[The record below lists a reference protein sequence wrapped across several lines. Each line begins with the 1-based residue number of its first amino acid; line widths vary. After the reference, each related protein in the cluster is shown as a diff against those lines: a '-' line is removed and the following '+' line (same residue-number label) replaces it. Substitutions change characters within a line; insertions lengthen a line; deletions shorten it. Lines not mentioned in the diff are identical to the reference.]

1 MDVFFGAIAGPFQ
14 VVLRYDGT
22 EVVTVSS
29 LRSTNA
35 NGEPG
40 RRSFKIEKTKRRK
53 VIKIKTVMID
63 TTKARTTQMAEPGGK
78 NQDRY
83 GLSSHS
89 TASLLGLIKDEKI
102 ADEDL
107 KFDAHLHLFRR
118 WQDGQDLD
126 FLVGFLISPTTEER
140 LRGAY
145 YLSESM
151 PKSEV
156 VRDAAIELADDPL
169 GYCRRIFI
177 EYVLSSKL
185 YDDVVAVRLANSLY
199 DFDIHVR
206 IETIYWAASTHDQR
220 FDHFSKLVLSGA
232 GARKPEPWRAFDL
245 KRGARGLEIARR
257 IRDGEVIEKIAEDM
271 PGEDSFTFDYLKNFE
286 GRLSR
291 YREKRKARPLH

>member
-1 MDVFFGAIAGPFQ
+1 MDDLGLVK
-14 VVLRYDGT
+14 
-22 EVVTVSS
+22 TVD
-29 LRSTNA
+29 RF
-35 NGEPG
+35 GEPE

-53 VIKIKTVMID
+53 GIKIKKVGMMID
-63 TTKARTTQMAEPGGK
+63 TTKARTTQMAEPGAK

-89 TASLLGLIKDEKI
+89 TASLLDLIKDEKI

-126 FLVGFLISPTTEER
+126 FLVGFLISPITEER
-140 LRGAY
+140 LKGAY
-145 YLSESM
+145 YLGESV
-151 PKSEV
+151 PKNEV

-169 GYCRRIFI
+169 GYCRRIFVQ
-177 EYVLSSKL
+177 YVLISNL
-185 YDDVVAVRLANSLY
+185 YDDVVAVRLASGLY

-206 IETIYWAASTHDQR
+206 IETINWAAYTNDKR

-232 GARKPEPWRAFDL
+232 GARKSKPWRAFDL

-257 IRDGEVIEKIAEDM
+257 IRDGEVIEKIAEDT

-291 YREKRKARPLH
+291 YREKRKAHPLH